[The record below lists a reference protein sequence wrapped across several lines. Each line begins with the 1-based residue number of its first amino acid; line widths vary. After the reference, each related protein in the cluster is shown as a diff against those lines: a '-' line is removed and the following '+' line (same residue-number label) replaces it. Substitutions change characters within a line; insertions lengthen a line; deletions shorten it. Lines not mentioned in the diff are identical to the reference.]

1 MWGEGW
7 GTGVGEGR
15 DSRKKRV
22 LCRGVPRDQRIV
34 PALSVHKSSFHR
46 PSTHTRLSTP
56 NPQPQ
61 KPQTL
66 QPDPPPNPQTLHPQ
80 DDADV
85 TGHVL
90 DILAELISRGG
101 GLLPADIQGRVRDA
115 LLAALMG
122 EGRLLLRKKALQ
134 GLGE

>member
-1 MWGEGW
+1 M
-7 GTGVGEGR
+7 
-15 DSRKKRV
+15 
-22 LCRGVPRDQRIV
+22 
-34 PALSVHKSSFHR
+34 
-46 PSTHTRLSTP
+46 
-56 NPQPQ
+56 
-61 KPQTL
+61 
-66 QPDPPPNPQTLHPQ
+66 
-80 DDADV
+80 